1 MLAFL
6 CLIIGFI
13 LGYILRGSP
22 VNKPQPKIR
31 TSPVASTQQQRL
43 YLKAMHQTDS
53 QRIRELNLL
62 SSNQSVFLR
71 LLKQTFPDYEVAIK
85 QQRFLIL
92 DQDHMPLAI
101 FEYRDGIHPIKLV
114 DQEDGIPLH
123 FYKALLSSE
132 ALKEDTQALNLKFQR

>member
-6 CLIIGFI
+6 CLMIGFI
-13 LGYILRGSP
+13 LGYVLRGAPAAQAQAKVKSA
-22 VNKPQPKIR
+22 
-31 TSPVASTQQQRL
+31 PVATTQQQRL

-62 SSNQSVFLR
+62 TSNQSVFLR
-71 LLKQTFPDYEVAIK
+71 LLKQTFPEYDIAIK

-92 DQDHMPLAI
+92 DQDRMPLAI
-101 FEYRDGIHPIKLV
+101 FEYRDGINPIKLV

-123 FYKALLSSE
+123 LYKALLSSE
-132 ALKEDTQALNLKFQR
+132 ALKQDAQALKLKYQP